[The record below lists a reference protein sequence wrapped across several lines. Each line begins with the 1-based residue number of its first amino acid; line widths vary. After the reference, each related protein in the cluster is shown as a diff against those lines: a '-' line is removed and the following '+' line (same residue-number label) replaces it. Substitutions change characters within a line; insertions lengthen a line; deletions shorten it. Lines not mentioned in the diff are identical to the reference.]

1 MRTRVSREPL
11 LAGEVRG
18 QDESG
23 RERTQESEGH
33 SLALAG
39 DLLPFVFAPSSHIAL
54 MPDLS
59 GGGLSCPPA
68 WTAAGLNRV

>member
-1 MRTRVSREPL
+1 MQMQVREPP

-18 QDESG
+18 QDKSG
-23 RERTQESEGH
+23 RERTQEGEGC

-39 DLLPFVFAPSSHIAL
+39 DLLPFAFTLSSHIAL

-59 GGGLSCPPA
+59 SSGLSCPPA
-68 WTAAGLNRV
+68 WTVA